1 MKLLLLLLLML
12 PAQDGSAW
20 FRVLRVDNKKVTLQP
35 VIAPTFRFDFY
46 GPTPTGL
53 IRCEP
58 HTDAVGDHTI
68 LRLDCEGV
76 QLILNGVSFQ

>member
-1 MKLLLLLLLML
+1 MKLLLLSLLLL
-12 PAQDGSAW
+12 PTQDGGAW
-20 FRVLRVDNKKVTLQP
+20 FRVLKTDGKKVTLQP
-35 VIAPTFRFDFY
+35 VLTPTFRFDFY

-53 IRCEP
+53 LRCQP

-76 QLILNGVSFQ
+76 QLILDGVSF